1 MGLWHVQYMQNHPIV
16 LIWYTL
22 IWWTGQ
28 CVIASLFKPWIQ
40 THEVLQLFEGISRS
54 QHHLMVNVFLC
65 SSPPQHTL
73 LTADAH
79 THTHTATL
87 THAYC
92 QLFSCARVFHHFLFY
107 LYFFVSSNISTFHHH
122 HRSFPFSRPVG
133 AFSSF
138 SVFALFSIIQCSW
151 LFPLACACEHW
162 RSFERF
168 FSLSFQFVFY
178 CHSPT
183 QSPLVLCSLLWWI
196 AKK

>member
-1 MGLWHVQYMQNHPIV
+1 MGLCHIQYMQNHQIF

-28 CVIASLFKPWIQ
+28 RVIASLFKPWIQ

-73 LTADAH
+73 LTADAR
-79 THTHTATL
+79 THTQQHSLMHIANFSL
-87 THAYC
+87 AHMFFIIFSFIYISLFQVISRHFIIIIDFSPSVN
-92 QLFSCARVFHHFLFY
+92 QLGHFLHF
-107 LYFFVSSNISTFHHH
+107 
-122 HRSFPFSRPVG
+122 
-133 AFSSF
+133 
-138 SVFALFSIIQCSW
+138 LFSIIQCSW

-162 RSFERF
+162 RSFERL

-183 QSPLVLCSLLWWI
+183 QAPLVLCSLLWWI